1 MMTNNSAMLR
11 RFFRGGAAIGA
22 LSLAMGAATAQTPP
36 AAAPD
41 APAPVETT
49 KPAEAAPASGEKVVI
64 TGSRIAK
71 DVYTSSSPITVI
83 TAESA
88 QLEGLVDTA
97 EILQGSSIAN
107 GSVQINNQFGGFVV
121 EGGVGINSVSLR
133 GLGAQRS
140 LVLLNGQRPG
150 PSGTRG
156 QVGAFDLNVIPD
168 SIISRV
174 EILKDGASSIYGSDA
189 VAGVANVIT
198 RSSIA
203 KPELTMQVNRP
214 EEQGGAAFSLNGGI
228 GFDFDWGGTLMV
240 AAEYEKRDRLTN
252 GDRSWSR
259 CAQDLVFDPAT
270 GQRLDRIDRSVLA
283 NTSLGGCNSTN
294 VYFNTIL
301 ASNGQRYVPSPDG
314 ITSGPFAGYRPRAN
328 RTFANSPTGFA
339 YFEDVLNSEKYLDAD
354 VLSGVQRA
362 SVYGKYDMDVLGM
375 QWTTEG
381 LFTRRETESREIRQF
396 FPFVGGAAYYDVPGS
411 FTSPLGAFSW
421 TQPVTVW
428 PLNTDVNVDYY
439 YINSKLKGDFGDTG
453 ILSTWTWEANASY
466 TQSEGEYIQNNILN
480 EYAGDANYPRA
491 NGLYYGPTY
500 NPFSA
505 DFLSGNYSSDVYNLL
520 TSIDRGTTSYTQS
533 VVSAVATGDIFSLP
547 AGDVGLAVGAEYR
560 AFEIDDTPSLNAQ
573 QRKLWGISSA
583 LPTRGEDNVSE
594 AFVELDVPL
603 LKGVPFIEELTFNGS
618 ARAFDYDSYGSDSV
632 WKAGLNWQVT
642 PSIRVRGTKGT
653 SYRAPALYE
662 LYLGNQ
668 TSFAAQTSI
677 DPCSDW
683 GNSTNTNLRTNC
695 AAAGVPS
702 TYIASGSSAEVVT
715 GGGKGVLSAE
725 TSEASTLGFIFTPSF
740 INLSVAIDYFDI
752 TIFDQVAQL
761 GAGSIVSGCYAA
773 PVYPN
778 AFCDLLTRAPA
789 SSARANQILTVN
801 DSYVNVNQQATHGI
815 DIAVRYEHEFDFGN
829 LVVDVNATNTQEDV
843 NRLFAPTRVSGFNTN
858 DFNGSIGD
866 PEWTG
871 DAQFSLRRGDMTY
884 SWFVDYVG
892 ETDNS
897 VFYAETVA
905 YQGRTARRLLRTE
918 QYFTHD
924 LSVRWRGD
932 NVTVTGGVANV
943 FNAQPPII
951 SANVGSRLGNA
962 PIYGTQYDLLGRTM
976 FLRVGT
982 QF

>member
-294 VYFNTIL
+294 V
-301 ASNGQRYVPSPDG
+301 
-314 ITSGPFAGYRPRAN
+314 
-328 RTFANSPTGFA
+328 
-339 YFEDVLNSEKYLDAD
+339 
-354 VLSGVQRA
+354 
-362 SVYGKYDMDVLGM
+362 
-375 QWTTEG
+375 
-381 LFTRRETESREIRQF
+381 
-396 FPFVGGAAYYDVPGS
+396 
-411 FTSPLGAFSW
+411 
-421 TQPVTVW
+421 
-428 PLNTDVNVDYY
+428 
-439 YINSKLKGDFGDTG
+439 
-453 ILSTWTWEANASY
+453 
-466 TQSEGEYIQNNILN
+466 
-480 EYAGDANYPRA
+480 
-491 NGLYYGPTY
+491 
-500 NPFSA
+500 
-505 DFLSGNYSSDVYNLL
+505 
-520 TSIDRGTTSYTQS
+520 
-533 VVSAVATGDIFSLP
+533 
-547 AGDVGLAVGAEYR
+547 
-560 AFEIDDTPSLNAQ
+560 
-573 QRKLWGISSA
+573 
-583 LPTRGEDNVSE
+583 
-594 AFVELDVPL
+594 
-603 LKGVPFIEELTFNGS
+603 
-618 ARAFDYDSYGSDSV
+618 
-632 WKAGLNWQVT
+632 
-642 PSIRVRGTKGT
+642 
-653 SYRAPALYE
+653 
-662 LYLGNQ
+662 
-668 TSFAAQTSI
+668 
-677 DPCSDW
+677 
-683 GNSTNTNLRTNC
+683 
-695 AAAGVPS
+695 
-702 TYIASGSSAEVVT
+702 
-715 GGGKGVLSAE
+715 
-725 TSEASTLGFIFTPSF
+725 
-740 INLSVAIDYFDI
+740 
-752 TIFDQVAQL
+752 
-761 GAGSIVSGCYAA
+761 
-773 PVYPN
+773 
-778 AFCDLLTRAPA
+778 
-789 SSARANQILTVN
+789 
-801 DSYVNVNQQATHGI
+801 
-815 DIAVRYEHEFDFGN
+815 
-829 LVVDVNATNTQEDV
+829 
-843 NRLFAPTRVSGFNTN
+843 
-858 DFNGSIGD
+858 
-866 PEWTG
+866 
-871 DAQFSLRRGDMTY
+871 
-884 SWFVDYVG
+884 
-892 ETDNS
+892 
-897 VFYAETVA
+897 
-905 YQGRTARRLLRTE
+905 
-918 QYFTHD
+918 
-924 LSVRWRGD
+924 
-932 NVTVTGGVANV
+932 
-943 FNAQPPII
+943 
-951 SANVGSRLGNA
+951 
-962 PIYGTQYDLLGRTM
+962 
-976 FLRVGT
+976 
-982 QF
+982 